1 MRVEDFDYEKESE
14 DDEIVN
20 LTEDR
25 KRELISKI
33 KDEIKDGH
41 IALYKVLKIQKNNTE
56 LDFLFD
62 WLEENEIELNGINS
76 SLSGE
81 KENYNHIPKMRQS
94 IVPEPLAPE
103 KQHELL
109 VELDKLKQKGIT
121 NKSEEYRA
129 IRNELVEHNM
139 RLAQKIVAESYGY
152 YKSFGLE
159 INDMK
164 QYAMEALIKA
174 VEKFDVNK
182 GFKFSSYAT
191 PTIRNGVMRGWINE
205 SKEHQ
210 MPQESRLVEFRMAK
224 KTYEEKFNKELT
236 DIEFLNLGRIQL
248 EDGKAEID
256 ILRDLLGIEEG
267 SIKTFENYVKSKDMV
282 SLDELI
288 QKNEFEYNKK
298 LENIANID
306 ENNGKDRYSH
316 IIVSQNGVN
325 IESDELPIFRDDR
338 NVEDTAIKSTLKD
351 IMNKNIETLTP
362 RESEV
367 IRLRFGFD
375 GKGERTL
382 KEVAKKFER
391 SSETIRQIEI
401 KAGRKLRHPMRSRHL
416 KDYVDN
422 FTEGEIYII
431 DDETPKGQIVDGI
444 KIEKMSEIKT
454 KQVHKEKS
462 KSIKE
467 NEDIKSEEVKDEPII
482 EQPKKE
488 EVDSINIDEI
498 KKAFE
503 KSNEIK
509 LNKSEDAGK
518 EENEDIL
525 DELYE
530 EDEVIQTDEEIIVQ
544 EEIQPQE
551 IREEIQ
557 PQEIREEIQP
567 QEVQEEIQ
575 EESSKSESEVEDL
588 YSIIEAKL
596 KAIEELNKMIKEN
609 LQEIEDEKEKRQKNQ
624 ELRGKIKEVND
635 LIK

>member
-1 MRVEDFDYEKESE
+1 MRVDDFDYEKNSE
-14 DDEIVN
+14 EDEIEN

-25 KRELISKI
+25 KRKLISKI
-33 KDEIKDGH
+33 KDEVIDRH

-56 LDFLFD
+56 LNFLFD

-94 IVPEPLAPE
+94 IVPEPLSPE

-109 VELDKLKQKGIT
+109 VELDKLKKKGIT
-121 NKSEEYRA
+121 NESEEYRT

-139 RLAQKIVAESYGY
+139 RLAKKIVAESYGY

-159 INDMK
+159 INDMN

-182 GFKFSSYAT
+182 GFKLSSYAT
-191 PTIRNGVMRGWINE
+191 PTIKNGVIRGWINE
-205 SKEHQ
+205 SQAHQ

-224 KTYEEKFNKELT
+224 KTYEEKFNKDLT

-248 EDGKAEID
+248 EDGKAEVD

-267 SIKTFENYVKSKDMV
+267 SIETFKSYVKSKDKV
-282 SLDELI
+282 SLEELI
-288 QKNEFEYNKK
+288 QENEFEYNKK

-316 IIVSQNGVN
+316 IIASQNGVN
-325 IESDELPIFRDDR
+325 IEADELPIFRDDR
-338 NVEDTAIKSTLKD
+338 NVEDTAIKNTLKD
-351 IMNKNIETLTP
+351 IKDIINKNLETLTP

-382 KEVAKKFER
+382 KEVAEKIDRSIER
-391 SSETIRQIEI
+391 IRQIEC
-401 KAGRKLRHPMRSRHL
+401 KAERKLRHPMRSRHL

-422 FTEGEIYII
+422 FTEGETYII

-467 NEDIKSEEVKDEPII
+467 KENIKLEEVKDEPII

-530 EDEVIQTDEEIIVQ
+530 EDDVIQTDEEIIVQ
-544 EEIQPQE
+544 EETQLQE
-551 IREEIQ
+551 VQEEIQ
-557 PQEIREEIQP
+557 PQEI
-567 QEVQEEIQ
+567 Q
-575 EESSKSESEVEDL
+575 EESSKLENEVEDL

-609 LQEIEDEKEKRQKNQ
+609 LQEIEEEKEKKQKNK
-624 ELRGKIKEVND
+624 ELQDKIKEVND

>member
-20 LTEDR
+20 LAEDR
-25 KRELISKI
+25 KRELISEVKDKI
-33 KDEIKDGH
+33 MNKH
-41 IALYKVLKIQKNNTE
+41 IALYKALKIPKNKTE
-56 LDFLFD
+56 LNFVFD
-62 WLEENEIELNGINS
+62 WLEENEIELEGINS

-81 KENYNHIPKMRQS
+81 KENYKHIPKMRQS

-182 GFKFSSYAT
+182 GFKLSSYAT

-267 SIKTFENYVKSKDMV
+267 SIKTFKNYVKSKDMV

-288 QKNEFEYNKK
+288 QENEFEYNKK

-306 ENNGKDRYSH
+306 ENRGKDRYSH

-367 IRLRFGFD
+367 IRFRFGFD

-382 KEVAKKFER
+382 REVAKKFDL
-391 SSETIRQIEI
+391 SSERIRQIEI
-401 KAGRKLRHPMRSRHL
+401 KAERKLRHPMRSRHL

-431 DDETPKGQIVDGI
+431 DDETPNGQIVDGI

-454 KQVHKEKS
+454 KQVPKEKS

-467 NEDIKSEEVKDEPII
+467 KENIKLDEVKDEPII

-530 EDEVIQTDEEIIVQ
+530 EDDVIQTDEEIIVQ
-544 EEIQPQE
+544 EET
-551 IREEIQ
+551 
-557 PQEIREEIQP
+557 QP
-567 QEVQEEIQ
+567 QEVQEEIRPQEIQ
-575 EESSKSESEVEDL
+575 EESSKLENEVEDL

-609 LQEIEDEKEKRQKNQ
+609 LQEIEEEKEKKQKNK
-624 ELRGKIKEVND
+624 ELQDKIKEVND

>member
-20 LTEDR
+20 LAEDR
-25 KRELISKI
+25 KRELISEVKDKI
-33 KDEIKDGH
+33 MNKH
-41 IALYKVLKIQKNNTE
+41 IALYKALKIPKNKTE
-56 LDFLFD
+56 LNFVFD
-62 WLEENEIELNGINS
+62 WLEENEIELEGINS

-81 KENYNHIPKMRQS
+81 KENYKHIPKMRQS

-121 NKSEEYRA
+121 NESEEYRA

-152 YKSFGLE
+152 YKSLGLE

-182 GFKFSSYAT
+182 GFKLSSYAA
-191 PTIRNGVMRGWINE
+191 PTIRNGVIRGWINE

-224 KTYEEKFNKELT
+224 KTYEEKFNKDLT

-248 EDGKAEID
+248 EDGKAEVD

-267 SIKTFENYVKSKDMV
+267 SIETFKSYVKSKDKV
-282 SLDELI
+282 SLEELI
-288 QKNEFEYNKK
+288 QENEFEYNKK

-316 IIVSQNGVN
+316 IIASQNGVN
-325 IESDELPIFRDDR
+325 IEADELPIFRDDR
-338 NVEDTAIKSTLKD
+338 NVEDTAIKNTLKD
-351 IMNKNIETLTP
+351 IKDIINKNLETLTP
-362 RESEV
+362 RESEI
-367 IRLRFGFD
+367 IRLRFGLD

-382 KEVAKKFER
+382 REVAKKFDRNSER
-391 SSETIRQIEI
+391 IRQIEN
-401 KAGRKLRHPMRSRHL
+401 KSLRKLRHPTRLRHL
-416 KDYVDN
+416 IDYVDN
-422 FTEGEIYII
+422 FTEGETYII

-454 KQVHKEKS
+454 KQVHKETS

-467 NEDIKSEEVKDEPII
+467 NENIKLEEVKDEPII

-488 EVDSINIDEI
+488 EFDSINIDEI

-509 LNKSEDAGK
+509 LNKSEDAGH

-525 DELYE
+525 DKLYE
-530 EDEVIQTDEEIIVQ
+530 EDDVIQTDEEIIVQ
-544 EEIQPQE
+544 EETQL
-551 IREEIQ
+551 
-557 PQEIREEIQP
+557 
-567 QEVQEEIQ
+567 QEVQEKIQPQEIQ
-575 EESSKSESEVEDL
+575 EESSKLENEVEDL

-609 LQEIEDEKEKRQKNQ
+609 LQEIEEEKEKKQKNK
-624 ELRGKIKEVND
+624 ELQDKIKEVND

>member
-1 MRVEDFDYEKESE
+1 MRVEDFDYEKESK

-288 QKNEFEYNKK
+288 QENEFEYNKK

-306 ENNGKDRYSH
+306 ENKGKDRYSH

-367 IRLRFGFD
+367 IRFRFGFD

-382 KEVAKKFER
+382 KEVAKKFDR
-391 SSETIRQIEI
+391 SSERIRQIEI
-401 KAGRKLRHPMRSRHL
+401 KAERKLRHPMKSRHL

-422 FTEGEIYII
+422 FTEGETYII

-467 NEDIKSEEVKDEPII
+467 KENIKLEEPII

-503 KSNEIK
+503 KNNEIK
-509 LNKSEDAGK
+509 LNKSEYLGH
-518 EENEDIL
+518 EENENIL

-530 EDEVIQTDEEIIVQ
+530 EDDVIQTDEEINVQ
-544 EEIQPQE
+544 EENQPQE
-551 IREEIQ
+551 IQEETQ
-557 PQEIREEIQP
+557 L

-575 EESSKSESEVEDL
+575 QQEIREESSKSESEVEDL

-609 LQEIEDEKEKRQKNQ
+609 LQEIEEEKEKNKKTKNY
-624 ELRGKIKEVND
+624 RIK
-635 LIK
+635 LKKLMI

>member
-14 DDEIVN
+14 DDETVN

-25 KRELISKI
+25 KRELISEVKDKI
-33 KDEIKDGH
+33 MNKH
-41 IALYKVLKIQKNNTE
+41 IALYKALKIPKNKTE
-56 LDFLFD
+56 LNFVFD
-62 WLEENEIELNGINS
+62 WLEENEIELEGINS

-81 KENYNHIPKMRQS
+81 KENYKHIPKMRQS

-182 GFKFSSYAT
+182 GFKLSSYAT

-288 QKNEFEYNKK
+288 QENEFEYNKK

-306 ENNGKDRYSH
+306 ENKGKDRYSH

-367 IRLRFGFD
+367 IRFRFGFD

-382 KEVAKKFER
+382 KEVAKKFDR
-391 SSETIRQIEI
+391 SSERIRQIEI
-401 KAGRKLRHPMRSRHL
+401 KAERKLRHPMRSRHL

-467 NEDIKSEEVKDEPII
+467 KENKDIKLEEVKDEPII
-482 EQPKKE
+482 EQPKNE
-488 EVDSINIDEI
+488 EFDSINIDEI

-509 LNKSEDAGK
+509 LNKSEDVGQ
-518 EENEDIL
+518 EENEDIF

-530 EDEVIQTDEEIIVQ
+530 EDDVIQTDEEIIVQ
-544 EEIQPQE
+544 EET
-551 IREEIQ
+551 
-557 PQEIREEIQP
+557 QP

-575 EESSKSESEVEDL
+575 PQEIQEESSKLENEVEDL

-609 LQEIEDEKEKRQKNQ
+609 LQEIEEEKEKKQKNK
-624 ELRGKIKEVND
+624 ELQDKIKEVND

>member
-25 KRELISKI
+25 KRELISEVKDKI
-33 KDEIKDGH
+33 MNKH
-41 IALYKVLKIQKNNTE
+41 IALYKALKIPKNKTE
-56 LDFLFD
+56 LNFVFD
-62 WLEENEIELNGINS
+62 WLEENEIELEGINS

-81 KENYNHIPKMRQS
+81 KENYKHIPKMRQS

-205 SKEHQ
+205 SQEHQ

-267 SIKTFENYVKSKDMV
+267 SIKTFKNYVKSKDMV

-288 QKNEFEYNKK
+288 QENEFEYNKK

-306 ENNGKDRYSH
+306 ENKGKDRYSH

-367 IRLRFGFD
+367 IRFRFGFD

-382 KEVAKKFER
+382 REVAKKFDLTSER
-391 SSETIRQIEI
+391 IRQIEI
-401 KAGRKLRHPMRSRHL
+401 KAERKLRHPTRSRHL

-422 FTEGEIYII
+422 FTEGETYII

-467 NEDIKSEEVKDEPII
+467 NEDIKLEEVKDEPII
-482 EQPKKE
+482 EQPKKG

-498 KKAFE
+498 KKEFE

-544 EEIQPQE
+544 EETQPREVQE
-551 IREEIQ
+551 K
-557 PQEIREEIQP
+557 IQP

-575 EESSKSESEVEDL
+575 PQEIQEESSKLENEVEDL